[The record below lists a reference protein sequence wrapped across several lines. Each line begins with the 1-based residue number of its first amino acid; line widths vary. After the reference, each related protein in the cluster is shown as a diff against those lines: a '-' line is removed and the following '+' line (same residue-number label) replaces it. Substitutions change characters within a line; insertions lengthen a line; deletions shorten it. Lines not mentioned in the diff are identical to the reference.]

1 LCRSPFYRSLANLIF
16 IVFLSLTP
24 LAVRKISLIMVR
36 PSSKLS
42 ANLPPLIFGTATFN
56 YQFNPDPFALGPTEI
71 VQRALAHGVRAFDTS
86 PYYGPAEEILGTA
99 FTTDLVRQHYRRDQY
114 YILTKVGRILADC
127 FDYSPAWVRYSVKRS
142 CKRLRTNYL
151 DVVYCHDVEFVSA
164 EEVLGAV
171 KELRRIRDEEGTIK
185 YVGISGYPV
194 PVLCDLAEMI
204 LRETGEPLDV
214 VMSYASFTL
223 QNTRLMSKGVPRLV
237 AAGVDVVPN
246 ASPLGMGLLRSQGP
260 PIGAMGNWHPAPDE
274 LRKAIKTASDWTDE
288 QGERLE
294 VVAVRFALENWLRE
308 GAKVG
313 ACGDPLA
320 FPEDTC
326 HPETDMREKM
336 GVSVM
341 GVSKIAEL
349 DATLRVWR
357 SVLDGTGDDLD
368 LGPGVMTPS
377 DAVSDH
383 EWSLQRR
390 QRIRV
395 LARGIRTVIGDW
407 ADFSW
412 ASPDAGFVNKR
423 HDMDTIRHEGSP
435 IAEVNNTKSAAMLT
449 PPSEAEDDSL
459 AEDVPPISC

>member
-1 LCRSPFYRSLANLIF
+1 
-16 IVFLSLTP
+16 
-24 LAVRKISLIMVR
+24 MVKPR
-36 PSSKLS
+36 AELS
-42 ANLPPLIFGTATFN
+42 ASLPPLIFGTATFN
-56 YQFNPDPFALGPTEI
+56 YQFNPDPFALGPIEI

-86 PYYGPAEEILGTA
+86 PYYGPAEEILGA
-99 FTTDLVRQHYRRDQY
+99 ALSPELVRQHYPREQY
-114 YILTKVGRILADC
+114 HILTKVGRILGNS

-164 EEVLGAV
+164 EEVLGAI
-171 KELRRIRDEEGTIK
+171 KELRRIRDEEGIVK

-194 PVLCDLAEMI
+194 AVLCDLAEMI
-204 LRETGEPLDV
+204 LRETGEPLDA

-223 QNTRLMSKGVPRLV
+223 QNTRLLSEGIPRLV

-260 PIGAMGNWHPAPDE
+260 PIGAMGNWHPAPNE
-274 LRKAIKTASDWTDE
+274 LRKAIRAASDWVDK

-294 VVAVRFALENWLRE
+294 VVAVRFALQNWLRE

-313 ACGDPLA
+313 ARGDPLPL
-320 FPEDTC
+320 PEDAY
-326 HPETDMREKM
+326 HSETIVREKL

-341 GVSKIAEL
+341 GVSKIVEL
-349 DATLRVWR
+349 DETIRVWR
-357 SVLDGTGDDLD
+357 SVLDGMADDLD
-368 LGPGVMTPS
+368 QGPGAMTPS

-395 LARGIRTVIGDW
+395 LAKGIRSVIGQW
-407 ADFSW
+407 ADFAW
-412 ASPDAGFVNKR
+412 ASPDPGFVNQR
-423 HDMDTIRHEGSP
+423 RNMNTTDDDSSLV
-435 IAEVNNTKSAAMLT
+435 AEPYIMTSAAMLT
-449 PPSEAEDDSL
+449 PPSEAEDDGL
-459 AEDVPPISC
+459 AEDVPPVSC

>member
-1 LCRSPFYRSLANLIF
+1 
-16 IVFLSLTP
+16 
-24 LAVRKISLIMVR
+24 MVR
-36 PSSKLS
+36 PASKLS
-42 ANLPPLIFGTATFN
+42 ATLPPLIFGTATFN

-71 VQRALAHGVRAFDTS
+71 VQRALAYGVRAFDTS

-99 FTTDLVRQHYRRDQY
+99 FATDLVRQHYRRDHY
-114 YILTKVGRILADC
+114 YILTKVGRILSDC
-127 FDYSPAWVRYSVKRS
+127 FDYSPAWIRYSVQRS
-142 CKRLRTNYL
+142 CKRLRTSYL

-171 KELRRIRDEEGTIK
+171 KELRRIRDEESTIK

-204 LRETGEPLDV
+204 LRETGEQLDV

-223 QNTRLMSKGVPRLV
+223 QNTRLMSDGIPRLV

-260 PIGAMGNWHPAPDE
+260 PIGAMGNWHPAPDG
-274 LRKAIKTASDWTDE
+274 LRNAIKVASDWTDK

-294 VVAVRFALENWLRE
+294 VVAMRFALENWLHE
-308 GAKVG
+308 GANVG
-313 ACGDPLA
+313 ARGDPLA
-320 FPEDTC
+320 FPADIYRSGI
-326 HPETDMREKM
+326 DARERM

-349 DATLRVWR
+349 DETLRVWR
-357 SVLDGTGDDLD
+357 SVLDGMRDYVD
-368 LGPGVMTPS
+368 LGPAAMTPS
-377 DAVSDH
+377 DAVGDH

-395 LARGIRTVIGDW
+395 LAKGIRRVIGEW
-407 ADFSW
+407 ADFAW

-423 HDMDTIRHEGSP
+423 LDMDTISP
-435 IAEVNNTKSAAMLT
+435 IAQDHSTKSGAMLT
-449 PPSEAEDDSL
+449 PPSEAQDDRSVEDTRHL
-459 AEDVPPISC
+459 SC

>member
-1 LCRSPFYRSLANLIF
+1 
-16 IVFLSLTP
+16 
-24 LAVRKISLIMVR
+24 MVK
-36 PSSKLS
+36 PSTKLS
-42 ANLPPLIFGTATFN
+42 ARLPPLIFGTATFN
-56 YQFNPDPFALGPTEI
+56 YQFNPDPFALGPTAI

-99 FTTDLVRQHYRRDQY
+99 LSTELVRKHYPREQY
-114 YILTKVGRILADC
+114 YILTKVGRVLANS

-142 CKRLRTNYL
+142 CKRLRTDYL

-164 EEVLGAV
+164 EDVLGAI

-194 PVLCDLAEMI
+194 AVLCDLAEMI

-223 QNTRLMSKGVPRLV
+223 QNTRLMSEGIPRLV
-237 AAGVDVVPN
+237 AAEVDVVPN

-260 PIGAMGNWHPAPDE
+260 PVGAMGNWHPAPDE
-274 LRKAIKTASDWTDE
+274 LRKAIKAVSDWTDK

-313 ACGDPLA
+313 ACGDLLA
-320 FPEDTC
+320 LLEDTY
-326 HPETDMREKM
+326 HSEPHVREKL

-341 GVSKIAEL
+341 GVSKITEL
-349 DATLRVWR
+349 DETIRVWR
-357 SVLDGTGDDLD
+357 SVLDGMADDLD
-368 LGPGVMTPS
+368 QGPGTMTPS

-395 LARGIRTVIGDW
+395 LAKGIRSVIREW
-407 ADFSW
+407 ADFAW
-412 ASPDAGFVNKR
+412 ASPDPGFVNQR
-423 HDMDTIRHEGSP
+423 HNMDIFEDDSSP
-435 IAEVNNTKSAAMLT
+435 IAEPNSITSAAMLT
-449 PPSEAEDDSL
+449 PPSEAEDDRL
-459 AEDVPPISC
+459 AEDVLPISC